1 VVFLSGL
8 LQFHAYPTRKTLMRV
23 NASKEGTISRK
34 LTVQSSQLM
43 GSDSA
48 SGKIILVI
56 PCHQPSQD
64 LPRIVS
70 DVLVNSCGLHAV
82 VIVDDGN
89 GPDARPILERLAAMP
104 RVTLLKHALNMGVG
118 AALKTA
124 SQYVL
129 LTWPEAS
136 GVVWADADGQHAA
149 TDIVRV
155 TEALRKN
162 PGSVVLGVRRFKHA
176 PLRSRFGNEL
186 TAVMFHLLTHRKLSD
201 TQTGLRGWPMK
212 ACARNVRLTP
222 NGFDYLLECLLV
234 ASEPF
239 LEIPIQTI
247 YLDDNKSS
255 HFNLITDSLRIY
267 YVLLRYCG
275 ASLVAWLLDAAVFY
289 PTYFASSNLLAS
301 QFSARV
307 ISATAVFFLVRNLV
321 FRSNVSIFGSLLKYA
336 ALVGL
341 SGFASYC
348 MIQFMHRQ
356 WGIAVALA
364 KLLSETTLFA
374 ANFAIQRVFIFTEPA
389 VSKGHS

>member
-1 VVFLSGL
+1 
-8 LQFHAYPTRKTLMRV
+8 
-23 NASKEGTISRK
+23 
-34 LTVQSSQLM
+34 
-43 GSDSA
+43 
-48 SGKIILVI
+48 VI
-56 PCHQPSQD
+56 PCHQPSQC

-70 DVLVNSCGLHAV
+70 DVLVDSRGPQAV

-89 GPDARPILERLAAMP
+89 GPDARPILEHLGAMP
-104 RVTLLKHALNMGVG
+104 RVTLLKHPLNMGVG

-155 TEALRKN
+155 TEALRQN

-176 PLRSRFGNEL
+176 PLRSRLGNEL
-186 TAVMFHLLTHRKLSD
+186 TAVMFHLLAHRKLSD

-212 ACARNVRLTP
+212 ACARNVRITP

-247 YLDDNKSS
+247 YLDGNKSS
-255 HFNLITDSLRIY
+255 HFNPLRDSLRIY

-275 ASLVAWLLDAAVFY
+275 SSLVAWLVDAAVFY
-289 PTYFASSNLLAS
+289 PTYFASGNLPAS

-321 FRSNVSIFGSLLKYA
+321 FRSNVSILGSLLKYA

-341 SGFASYC
+341 SGFGSYC
-348 MIQFMHRQ
+348 MIQFLHRQ
-356 WGIAVALA
+356 WGIAVAPA
-364 KLLSETTLFA
+364 KLLSETALFA
-374 ANFAIQRVFIFTEPA
+374 ANFAIQRVFIFTRTRDLEG
-389 VSKGHS
+389 S